1 MAEVAGTWGL
11 VRATAAAGD
20 GTPKPLPYGGKPMG
34 RLLLTADGK
43 MTAVTCNGLPTVPAG
58 DGRDYN
64 AYCGNYTTDGKTLT
78 TRVFAASDPS
88 RIGGDQVRGVRF
100 EGKQMVLQPP
110 LRSHGGKP
118 PERRELWW
126 ERLDGAT
133 NAASSNTSSIL
144 GTWGLARGTCTA
156 ANGEVRPEP
165 YGGANGRG
173 RVAFLPE
180 GQMMAV
186 LCDCRKDMPDGLA
199 REFNSYCGNY
209 SFDGATLTTQVFAN
223 SDPVLLGGDQV
234 RAVRLEGNFMILRP
248 PTRPGP
254 FGPEQREMWFERIA
268 TV

>member
-1 MAEVAGTWGL
+1 MAGVEGTWGL
-11 VRATAAAGD
+11 IRATAATGD
-20 GTPKPLPYGGKPMG
+20 GTALPLPYGGKPMG
-34 RLLLTADGK
+34 RLLLTADGQ
-43 MTAVTCNGLPTVPAG
+43 MTAVTCNGLPSVPLG

-88 RIGGDQVRGVRF
+88 RLGGDQVRGVRF
-100 EGKQMVLQPP
+100 AGKYMVLRPP
-110 LRSHGGKP
+110 FRSHGGKP
-118 PERRELWW
+118 PEQRELWW
-126 ERLDGAT
+126 ERLDGT
-133 NAASSNTSSIL
+133 MSSASSNPPSIV

-156 ANGEVRPEP
+156 ANGEVRPAP
-165 YGGANGRG
+165 YGGAAGQG

-186 LCDCRKDMPDGLA
+186 LCDCRKDMPDGMA
-199 REFNSYCGNY
+199 REFNSYCGNTT
-209 SFDGATLTTQVFAN
+209 FDGAKLTTQVFAN
-223 SDPVLLGGDQV
+223 SDASRLSADQV

-268 TV
+268 PV

>member
-64 AYCGNYTTDGKTLT
+64 AYCGIYTTDGKTLT

-88 RIGGDQVRGVRF
+88 RVGGDQVRGVRF
-100 EGKQMVLQPP
+100 EGKQMVLRPP

-118 PERRELWW
+118 PEQRELWW
-126 ERLDGAT
+126 ERLDGGQT
-133 NAASSNTSSIL
+133 AASSAAPSIL

-209 SFDGATLTTQVFAN
+209 TFDGAKLTTQVFAN

-234 RAVRLEGNFMILRP
+234 RAVRLRGQFHDLAPANAAGTVRP
-248 PTRPGP
+248 R
-254 FGPEQREMWFERIA
+254 A
-268 TV
+268 A